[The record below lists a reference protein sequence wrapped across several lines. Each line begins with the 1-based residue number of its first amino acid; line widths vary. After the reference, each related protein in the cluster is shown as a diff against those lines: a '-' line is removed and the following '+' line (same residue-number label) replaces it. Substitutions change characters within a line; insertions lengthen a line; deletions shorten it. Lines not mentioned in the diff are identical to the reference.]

1 MSELV
6 VRRLLVDL
14 ETPIARHWNGGDA
27 FRTALMNALS
37 FSFPAG
43 EQFFIDAV
51 RMGAERL
58 AQPERDAFDAE
69 LRGFVGQ
76 EATHRRIHARF
87 NEHLH
92 RQGLDNAWER
102 RILQRRARME
112 GADPRAWVGVTAA
125 AEHLTAVLAGYL
137 LGHSEQAL
145 AGAEPRLRELWLWHA
160 SEELEHRS
168 TAFDLYRAVGG
179 NLRWRRRLF
188 VVVSINFTRDL
199 LGQTWRNLK
208 QDGSAWRVATWASA
222 LRLFLGRDGLVR
234 RCFGP
239 WRGYLARDFHPSQGE
254 GGAGPA
260 WLAAHAELAPPVA
273 AEAAR

>member
-1 MSELV
+1 VSEFV

-14 ETPIARHWNGGDA
+14 ETPVARHWNGGDA

-51 RMGAERL
+51 RRGAERL
-58 AQPERDAFDAE
+58 PPAERDAFAGE

-102 RILQRRARME
+102 RILQRRQRME
-112 GADPRAWVGVTAA
+112 GADLRAWVGVTAA

-137 LGHSEQAL
+137 LAHPDQAL
-145 AGAEPRLRELWLWHA
+145 AGAEPRLRQLWLWHA

-168 TAFDLYRAVGG
+168 TAFDLYRAIGG

-188 VVVSINFTRDL
+188 VVVSVNFGRDL

-208 QDGSAWRVATWASA
+208 QDGSAWRAATWAGA
-222 LRLFLGRDGLVR
+222 LRLFLGRDGLLR
-234 RCFGP
+234 RGFAP
-239 WRGYLARDFHPSQGE
+239 WCRYFARDFHPAQGE
-254 GGAGPA
+254 GSAGAA
-260 WLAAHAELAPPVA
+260 WLAAHAELAPPVGT
-273 AEAAR
+273 EAPR

>member
-14 ETPIARHWNGGDA
+14 ETPIERRWNGGDA

-58 AQPERDAFDAE
+58 PEAERDAFAAE

-76 EATHRRIHARF
+76 EATHRRVHARF
-87 NEHLH
+87 NEHLQ

-102 RILQRRARME
+102 RILERRRSME

-137 LGHSEQAL
+137 LAHANQAL
-145 AGAEPRLRELWLWHA
+145 AGAEPRLRDLWLWHA

-168 TAFDLYRAVGG
+168 SAFDLYHAIGG

-208 QDGSAWRVATWASA
+208 QDGSAWRVSTWASA
-222 LRLFLGRDGLVR
+222 LRLFLSRDGLLR
-234 RCFGP
+234 RGFRP
-239 WRGYLARDFHPSQGE
+239 WWRYLARDFLPSQGE
-254 GGAGPA
+254 GSAGIA
-260 WLAAHAELAPPVA
+260 WLAAHAELAPPVS
-273 AEAAR
+273 AETAR

>member
-14 ETPIARHWNGGDA
+14 ETPVARRWNGGDA

-51 RMGAERL
+51 RMGAQQL
-58 AQPERDAFDAE
+58 PPSGRDAFAAE

-87 NEHLH
+87 NEHLQ

-102 RILQRRARME
+102 RIAERRRRME

-137 LGHSEQAL
+137 LAHPERAL
-145 AGAEPRLRELWLWHA
+145 AGAEPRLRQLWLWHA

-168 TAFDLYRAVGG
+168 TAFDLYHAIGG

-188 VVVSINFTRDL
+188 LVVSVNFMRDL
-199 LGQTWRNLK
+199 LGQTWRNLLH
-208 QDGSAWRVATWASA
+208 DGSAWRWSTWVSGW
-222 LRLFLGRDGLVR
+222 RLFLGRGGLLR
-234 RCFGP
+234 RGFGP
-239 WRGYLARDFHPSQGE
+239 WRRYLARDFHPSQGE
-254 GGAGPA
+254 GGAGAA
-260 WLAAHAELAPPVA
+260 WLAAHAELAPPLA
-273 AEAAR
+273 AEAPR